1 MFRLKRQVRE
11 EGEQRPLEVQLGQ
24 GQVRRRRRPR
34 IHFRFRFRFRFRSAG
49 KDPEAGTEKG
59 NSPELEVSHLN
70 LKPWCWWRLKWS
82 SAELRIVRNRVRI

>member
-34 IHFRFRFRFRFRSAG
+34 FHFRFRFCFRSAG

-59 NSPELEVSHLN
+59 NGPELEVSRLN
-70 LKPWCWWRLKWS
+70 LKLWCWRRLKWS
-82 SAELRIVRNRVRI
+82 SAELRIVKNRVRV